1 MLIAPDGHRRQAAE
15 RQSSMLDTMPASQVP
30 TLNSVCESMA
40 HQLSEVQNGRLDR
53 LTEPDLHSL
62 EGTPVGEVVSAFRLT
77 AFESGVL
84 LLAAAM
90 ELQTAVMLSACAEEL
105 NLTDRPMTAFLT
117 PYALRRWLPPCPA
130 GSDLRAF
137 QPAGVLLH
145 YGLIRVEPSPLGGG
159 GEAMSVVRITSGA
172 LSFLHGH
179 WQLSGETEDLLQ
191 TAQPQGRLAEGQER
205 AATELRAMFEQ
216 CRQRQEYPPIVN
228 LYGEHLE
235 TLQEVAQSLGDLPC
249 WTLDLEQV
257 RQRVRQAGTFQPVL
271 SVLLRDLCLIQG
283 TLLVLGDE
291 IEHTEEPGTDR
302 RDDVGEGV
310 LGPLWNTLQL
320 PVIVMSRDP
329 LRIKSQ
335 RGVYTLAVENPRP
348 EEQVECWI
356 SALGLPR
363 LQSSQAVGSLE
374 QLVTQFTLSASR
386 IQALADLLRRK
397 LELQGG
403 ARPQVPQIMD
413 LLWQLCRAEG
423 RKAFQGVAEHVQS
436 RASWEQLVLPAADL
450 TTLREIAAQV
460 RLRHKVYR
468 TWGYDQPGRG
478 MGITVLFGGV
488 SGGGKTFAA
497 EVLANELNLDLFRVD
512 LSKVT
517 SKYIGETEK
526 NLKQVFDAADEG
538 GAVLLFDE
546 ADSVFGKRGEVQ
558 GGNDRYA
565 NMTTNYLLQRMEAY
579 RGLAILT
586 TNFEG
591 NIDSAFMRRIRFTL
605 NFSKPDYDARVEL
618 WKRVFPGNLHLGTL
632 DYPLL
637 ARWDAS
643 GATIR
648 SVALNAS
655 FIAETRG
662 EAISTEIVR
671 EAIEREVRRQGRLRV
686 SLNG

>member
-1 MLIAPDGHRRQAAE
+1 
-15 RQSSMLDTMPASQVP
+15 
-30 TLNSVCESMA
+30 
-40 HQLSEVQNGRLDR
+40 
-53 LTEPDLHSL
+53 
-62 EGTPVGEVVSAFRLT
+62 
-77 AFESGVL
+77 
-84 LLAAAM
+84 
-90 ELQTAVMLSACAEEL
+90 
-105 NLTDRPMTAFLT
+105 MT
-117 PYALRRWLPPCPA
+117 
-130 GSDLRAF
+130 
-137 QPAGVLLH
+137 
-145 YGLIRVEPSPLGGG
+145 
-159 GEAMSVVRITSGA
+159 
-172 LSFLHGH
+172 
-179 WQLSGETEDLLQ
+179 
-191 TAQPQGRLAEGQER
+191 
-205 AATELRAMFEQ
+205 
-216 CRQRQEYPPIVN
+216 
-228 LYGEHLE
+228 
-235 TLQEVAQSLGDLPC
+235 C
-249 WTLDLEQV
+249 WTLDLDQV
-257 RQRVRQAGTFQPVL
+257 RHRVRQAGTLQPVL
-271 SVLLRDLCLIQG
+271 SVLLRDLCLVQG
-283 TLLVLGDE
+283 TLLVLGDDTN
-291 IEHTEEPGTDR
+291 HTEEPGTDR

-310 LGPLWNTLQL
+310 LATLWNTLQI
-320 PVIVMSRDP
+320 PVIVLSRDP

-397 LELQGG
+397 LELRGE
-403 ARPQVPQIMD
+403 ARPQVSQVMD

-436 RASWEQLVLPAADL
+436 QASWDQLVLPAADL
-450 TTLREIAAQV
+450 TTLREITSQV

-618 WKRVFPGNLHLGTL
+618 WKRVFPGNLHLGAL